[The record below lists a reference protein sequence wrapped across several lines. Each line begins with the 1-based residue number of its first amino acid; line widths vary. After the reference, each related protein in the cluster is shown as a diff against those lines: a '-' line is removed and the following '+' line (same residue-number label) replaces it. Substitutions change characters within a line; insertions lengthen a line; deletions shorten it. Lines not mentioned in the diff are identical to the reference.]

1 MWCDYNL
8 KNWLARTIYLWLPWL
23 YSIILLDI
31 MSSYSYPSYT
41 VMSPVGARHPAG
53 ARRVWVWVWNFTHG
67 CGNGWMYVNV
77 VGAIM
82 GGFCSTRTRPDPLQS
97 YWWIKWAGSL
107 WSIPLVFRL
116 FLISFMFF
124 SDAHHLTELG
134 GVNRGFVYQKEV
146 QNRKVEKNR
155 SKITITLHN
164 RGKITNLPIY

>member
-1 MWCDYNL
+1 
-8 KNWLARTIYLWLPWL
+8 L

-53 ARRVWVWVWNFTHG
+53 AQRVWVCVKLHPWVNYTVMDY
-67 CGNGWMYVNV
+67 GWLNV

-82 GGFCSTRTRPDPLQS
+82 GGFCSTRTRPDPLPS

-116 FLISFMFF
+116 FLISFIFF
-124 SDAHHLTELG
+124 SNAHQLTELEG

-146 QNRKVEKNR
+146 QNRKVEKIGAKSPLHCITGAR
-155 SKITITLHN
+155 S
-164 RGKITNLPIY
+164 PISQSFKSN